1 MANTYY
7 SYDLTSDTKNII
19 HDGLWE
25 LVKAGSKTHDL
36 PGEFFTGLAK
46 VGNKLEVSLKTSYIH
61 GKKSYTGEEFVD
73 AFDLFS
79 RRRMKFQRKVEL
91 TAQLKI
97 VDWIHDKLLDS
108 TKLRAV
114 FYVNHTALT
123 EACMGLKL
131 FGWDNADGDVE
142 LEHPVK
148 VAEEEMKIVLALI
161 YRMGK
166 EVAVANKKEFDEMN
180 AMFANV
186 KI

>member
-1 MANTYY
+1 MAITYY
-7 SYDLTSDTKNII
+7 TFDLTSDTKNII

-25 LVKAGSKTHDL
+25 LVKAGSKTHDI
-36 PGEFFTGLAK
+36 PRQFFTGPGK
-46 VGNKLEVSLKTSYIH
+46 EGNKLEVSINETYIH
-61 GKKSYTGEEFVD
+61 GKKTYTGKEFVD

-108 TKLRAV
+108 TKLTAT
-114 FYVNHTALT
+114 FYVNHTELT
-123 EACMGLKL
+123 SGVMGVKL
-131 FGWDNADGDVE
+131 FDWSNADSVVE
-142 LEHPVK
+142 LEHPVD
-148 VAEEEMKIVLALI
+148 VPEEEMKMCAALV

-166 EVAVANKKEFDEMN
+166 EVAVANKKQLDELN
-180 AMFANV
+180 AIFAKV

>member
-1 MANTYY
+1 MAITYY
-7 SYDLTSDTKNII
+7 TFDLTSDTKNII

-25 LVKAGSKTHDL
+25 LVKAGSKTHNIPSKFFNG
-36 PGEFFTGLAK
+36 PGDTG
-46 VGNKLEVSLKTSYIH
+46 NQLEVSIKTSYIH
-61 GKKSYTGEEFVD
+61 GKKTYTNKEFVD

-108 TKLRAV
+108 TKLTAV
-114 FYVNHTALT
+114 FYVNHSQLT
-123 EACMGLKL
+123 EACIGLKL
-131 FGWDNADGDVE
+131 FDWSNADSNVD
-142 LEHPVK
+142 LEHPVD
-148 VAEEEMKIVLALI
+148 VPEADMKMCAALV

-166 EVAVANKKEFDEMN
+166 EVAEITKKEVEELQ
-180 AMFANV
+180 AMFANI